1 MSLINDYYFQVLTDQ
16 RERELA
22 RLVEQ
27 NWQVR
32 LALSGRERCWRR
44 LLARR
49 KQRIRTVAPDRPATA
64 VVCQP
69 MEVVDVQ
76 TARANTGRDNR
87 PAVHSR
93 AG

>member
-32 LALSGRERCWRR
+32 LALCGRESCWRR

-49 KQRIRTVAPDRPATA
+49 KQRISTVAPDRPATA

-69 MEVVDVQ
+69 MEVVDVR
-76 TARANTGRDNR
+76 TAEQLL
-87 PAVHSR
+87 SR
-93 AG
+93 VNNDKSTVE